1 MPMNLNRSA
10 SWPYSFK
17 NVRPLNANVQSPFV
31 ACVTP
36 LEVTSKAFCTW
47 CKTAMQTFK
56 SLLFILQNSDATIQS
71 RIVPTTKRMVI
82 SGVSPF
88 TSTYKPISVIGT
100 YLIKNNFVGKGLNK
114 GVFSSR
120 ECLKQSEMLSLSDWI
135 AIRIFISPFAHLLL
149 REVKSVCKVRE
160 LKPYMQILS
169 SQILSTSQLKEHNK
183 L

>member
-1 MPMNLNRSA
+1 MFWRIVFYRTS
-10 SWPYSFK
+10 
-17 NVRPLNANVQSPFV
+17 SPFCSSCKIV
-31 ACVTP
+31 MQP
-36 LEVTSKAFCTW
+36 FKA
-47 CKTAMQTFK
+47 A
-56 SLLFILQNSDATIQS
+56 LFLPQ
-71 RIVPTTKRMVI
+71 KRMVI

-149 REVKSVCKVRE
+149 REVKSVCKVRD
-160 LKPYMQILS
+160 LKHNRQLS
-169 SQILSTSQLKEHNK
+169 SYQFLSNSQLKEHNN

>member
-1 MPMNLNRSA
+1 M
-10 SWPYSFK
+10 
-17 NVRPLNANVQSPFV
+17 
-31 ACVTP
+31 
-36 LEVTSKAFCTW
+36 
-47 CKTAMQTFK
+47 
-56 SLLFILQNSDATIQS
+56 
-71 RIVPTTKRMVI
+71 
-82 SGVSPF
+82 
-88 TSTYKPISVIGT
+88 
-100 YLIKNNFVGKGLNK
+100 GKGLNK

>member
-1 MPMNLNRSA
+1 
-10 SWPYSFK
+10 
-17 NVRPLNANVQSPFV
+17 
-31 ACVTP
+31 
-36 LEVTSKAFCTW
+36 
-47 CKTAMQTFK
+47 MQTFK
-56 SLLFILQNSDATIQS
+56 ARLFLVQNFHANEVTSCPFVHDAKPLCKRS
-71 RIVPTTKRMVI
+71 SPFCSSCKIVMQPFKAALFLPQKRMVI

-149 REVKSVCKVRE
+149 REVNLASEILNRKCK
-160 LKPYMQILS
+160 PFDYF
-169 SQILSTSQLKEHNK
+169 T
-183 L
+183 

>member
-1 MPMNLNRSA
+1 MQNRHANIQSSIVPCAKLPCKWSNFMP
-10 SWPYSFK
+10 
-17 NVRPLNANVQSPFV
+17 
-31 ACVTP
+31 
-36 LEVTSKAFCTW
+36 FCTW

-56 SLLFILQNSDATIQS
+56 PLLFILQNSDATIQS